1 MSSDSLDIIPFRNNA
16 KINVEIPGSKSISN
30 RALILSVLNY
40 GKVNL
45 KGILESDDVNIMIVA
60 LMKLGVKIER
70 ENKNRRGVFR
80 NHRKF
85 SNRLTKKTLWN
96 SWLPIGR
103 IHKIK
108 NERADKA
115 SNYSG
120 GRILKSGSRKLL

>member
-60 LMKLGVKIER
+60 LKKLGVKIER
-70 ENKNRRGVFR
+70 ENKNSIVIYW
-80 NHRKF
+80 NWWEIKRKKSYF
-85 SNRLTKKTLWN
+85 KCRKCRHSCKIPYSILALQDDGEYFLMDRLQ
-96 SWLPIGR
+96 
-103 IHKIK
+103 
-108 NERADKA
+108 
-115 SNYSG
+115 
-120 GRILKSGSRKLL
+120 